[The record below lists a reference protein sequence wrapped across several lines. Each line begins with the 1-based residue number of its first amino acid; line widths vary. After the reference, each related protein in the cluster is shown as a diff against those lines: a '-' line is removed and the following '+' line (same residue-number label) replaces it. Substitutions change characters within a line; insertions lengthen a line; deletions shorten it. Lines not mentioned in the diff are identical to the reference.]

1 MLKNL
6 SIYLHIPFCKKK
18 CAYCNFYRVIWSEAK
33 EKEFLVSLAKEISYY
48 QHVFPDYQI
57 KTLFIGGG
65 TPSCL
70 SLSGL
75 EELLNICAYYFNLK
89 NIKEKT
95 IELNPESVTYEK
107 LKLMHDFS
115 VNRLSMGIQSM
126 NDTELTI
133 LGRIHTSAE
142 AELALRLFKDLGF
155 LNFNLDYMFGLPGA
169 TTESTRASIVKLL
182 AYEPT
187 HLSTYALS
195 IEEQTRFK
203 KKKQP
208 IVTELE
214 SLKIFR
220 FLRNFLKRNGFNHYE
235 VSNFAKNN
243 LNCQHNLNYWQGGA
257 YLGFGPGAHSYF
269 ENKRFANQANLES
282 YLQDP
287 LPVIAKYVVEKLD
300 KDDKIIDFLLC
311 QLRLINGF
319 KLSLYQKLFNQSFLR
334 DFAVPIRK
342 LTDAKLLKITNAK
355 VKVTAKGL
363 YLLDTVLEELVL
375 GLTQQS
381 KK

>member
-48 QHVFPDYQI
+48 QHILPNYQI

-75 EELLNICAYYFNLK
+75 EELLNICAYYFNL
-89 NIKEKT
+89 NSIKEKT

-107 LKLMHDFS
+107 LKLIHDFS

-126 NDTELTI
+126 NDTELAI

-142 AELALRLFKDLGF
+142 AERALSLFKDLGF

-169 TTESTRASIVKLL
+169 TPESTSASIVKLL

-195 IEEQTRFK
+195 IEEQTKFK
-203 KKKQP
+203 KKNQP
-208 IVTELE
+208 IITELE

-220 FLRNFLKRNGFNHYE
+220 FLRGFLKKNDFNHYE

-243 LNCQHNLNYWQGGA
+243 FNCLHNLNYWQGGA

-269 ENKRFANQANLES
+269 EGKRFANPSSLNF
-282 YLQDP
+282 YLQESKP
-287 LPVIAKYVVEKLD
+287 IIAKYKKKSSKYDE
-300 KDDKIIDFLLC
+300 IINFLLC
-311 QLRLINGF
+311 QLRLLDGF
-319 KLSLYQKLFNQSFLR
+319 KLSLYKEVFGRNFLH
-334 DFAVPIRK
+334 DFQIPIKK
-342 LTDAKLLKITNAK
+342 LTASKLLKITNDKA
-355 VKVTAKGL
+355 KVTAKGL